1 LRSDLPTANPSL
13 TARVN
18 AVFADNG
25 PLAGALEG
33 FEPRPGQREFAEAVA
48 DTLEAGGTLVAEAG
62 TGIGKT
68 LAYLVPAVLSGKR
81 VLISTGTRN
90 LQDQVFYKDVPTVGR
105 ALNIE
110 VNAAYMKGRT
120 NYLCRHRFDRLQEA
134 AAGLPASDRRW
145 LAHIGAWLEAT
156 DTGDRSE
163 IEDLPD
169 HLPLWS
175 DVTATSEQ
183 CLGRECPRYAD
194 CFVTRMRD
202 RAALAQIV
210 IVNHHLLCADASV
223 RRGAFGE
230 VIPESELAIID
241 EAHQLED
248 VVTQYFGVAVTTHR
262 LDEFCRDAAAATGAL
277 AAREAVET
285 RDAFG
290 AAGAHGSP
298 PIPPINDP
306 RFVASVSDAVSD
318 VERAGRRLFAALRL
332 ESGPGDRTTMSP
344 EIAARVREP
353 GLDVTAAIDSLV
365 GRLTTRTELPADLT
379 SALQRARALRDDL
392 ERLLSPDDER
402 YVHFIEIRG
411 RGVAL
416 RAAPIEVADIIR
428 DSVIAGRRAT
438 VLTSATLAV
447 DGSFEYA
454 ARRLGADSARTLRVP
469 SEFDFR
475 TQAILF
481 LPDEMPDPRSPE
493 FNRAAAWI
501 VADLLDRTRGR
512 AFVLFTSHAAMREVF
527 AVVERRVTWPLFVQ
541 GSAPRTALLRDFRA
555 TPNAVLFATSSF
567 WQGVDV
573 AGEAL
578 SAVIIDRLPFAS
590 PGDPL
595 VAARINALRTKGRDP
610 FQEYQVPFATL
621 TLLQGLGRL
630 IRTRADRGL
639 LAILDPRLTTKGYG
653 RRFLGSLPPAP
664 ITSDVAA
671 VERFLA

>member
-1 LRSDLPTANPSL
+1 MRSDLPTANRSL
-13 TARVN
+13 MARVS
-18 AVFADNG
+18 AVFAADG
-25 PLAGALEG
+25 PLARTLDG
-33 FEPRPGQREFAEAVA
+33 FEPRAGQRELAVA
-48 DTLEAGGTLVAEAG
+48 VARTLEEGGTLVAEAG

-81 VLISTGTRN
+81 VLVSTGTRN

-105 ALNIE
+105 ALNVD

-145 LAHIGAWLEAT
+145 LSRIGEWLDAT

-183 CLGRECPRYAD
+183 CLGRECPRYGD

-202 RAALAQIV
+202 RAAEAQIV

-223 RRGAFGE
+223 RRGEFGE

-262 LDEFCRDAAAATGAL
+262 LDEFYRDAASAIGARGAHEAASRLGSSGAPW
-277 AAREAVET
+277 
-285 RDAFG
+285 D
-290 AAGAHGSP
+290 HGSP
-298 PIPPINDP
+298 GHNDP
-306 RFVASVSDAVSD
+306 AFLASVGDAVSD
-318 VERAGRRLFAALRL
+318 VQRASRRFFDALRL
-332 ESGPGDRTTMSP
+332 ASGPSDRTTMGP
-344 EIAARVREP
+344 EVAARVREP
-353 GLDVTAAIDSLV
+353 GLDLTAAIDSLAA
-365 GRLTTRTELPADLT
+365 RLTAQPELPADLT
-379 SALQRARALRDDL
+379 SALQRARALHDDL
-392 ERLLSPDDER
+392 VRLLSPDDDR

-428 DSVIAGRRAT
+428 DAVLAGRRAT

-447 DGSFEYA
+447 GGSFDYA
-454 ARRLGADSARTLRVP
+454 AARLGATGARTLRLP

-481 LPDEMPDPRSPE
+481 LPEEMPDPRTPE

-501 VADLLDRTRGR
+501 IADLLDRTRGR
-512 AFVLFTSHAAMREVF
+512 AFVLFTSHAAMREVYG
-527 AVVERRVTWPLFVQ
+527 VVERKVTWPLFIQ

-595 VAARINALRTKGRDP
+595 VAARINALRLKGRDP
-610 FQEYQVPFATL
+610 FQEYQVPLATL
-621 TLLQGLGRL
+621 ALLQGLGRL
-630 IRTRADRGL
+630 IRTRSDRGL

-653 RRFLGSLPPAP
+653 RQFLGSLPPAP
-664 ITSDVAA
+664 MTSDAAA

>member
-1 LRSDLPTANPSL
+1 M
-13 TARVN
+13 ARVS
-18 AVFADNG
+18 AVFADDG
-25 PLAGALEG
+25 PLSRTLDG
-33 FEPRPGQREFAEAVA
+33 FEPRAGQRELAVA
-48 DTLEAGGTLVAEAG
+48 VARTLEEGGTLVAEAG

-81 VLISTGTRN
+81 VLVSTGTRN

-105 ALNIE
+105 ALNVD

-145 LAHIGAWLEAT
+145 LARIGEWLDAT

-183 CLGRECPRYAD
+183 CLGRECPRYTD
-194 CFVTRMRD
+194 CFVTRMRE
-202 RAALAQIV
+202 RAAEAQIV

-223 RRGAFGE
+223 RRGEFGE

-262 LDEFCRDAAAATGAL
+262 LDEFCRDAASAIGAL
-277 AAREAVET
+277 GAHEAVSALGASGTPWSPENHGGT
-285 RDAFG
+285 DAAFL
-290 AAGAHGSP
+290 
-298 PIPPINDP
+298 
-306 RFVASVSDAVSD
+306 ASVGDAVAD
-318 VERAGRRLFAALRL
+318 VQLASRRFFDALRL
-332 ESGPGDRTTMSP
+332 ASGPSDRTTMGP
-344 EIAARVREP
+344 EVAAHVREP
-353 GLDVTAAIDSLV
+353 GLDLTSAIDSLAA
-365 GRLTTRTELPADLT
+365 RLTAQPELPADLA
-379 SALQRARALRDDL
+379 SALQRARALHDDL
-392 ERLLSPDDER
+392 VRLLSPDDDR

-411 RGVAL
+411 RGLAL
-416 RAAPIEVADIIR
+416 RAAPIDVADIIR
-428 DSVIAGRRAT
+428 DAVLAGRRAT

-447 DGSFEYA
+447 GGSFDYA
-454 ARRLGADSARTLRVP
+454 AARLGATGARTLRLP

-481 LPDEMPDPRSPE
+481 LPEQMPDPRTPE

-501 VADLLDRTRGR
+501 IADLLDRTRGR
-512 AFVLFTSHAAMREVF
+512 AFVLFTSHAAMREVYG
-527 AVVERRVTWPLFVQ
+527 VVERKVSWPLFVQ

-555 TPNAVLFATSSF
+555 TPHAVLFATSSF

-595 VAARINALRTKGRDP
+595 VAARIHALRLKGRDP

-621 TLLQGLGRL
+621 ALLQGLGRL
-630 IRTRADRGL
+630 IRSQSDRGL

-653 RRFLGSLPPAP
+653 RVFLGSLPPAP
-664 ITSDVAA
+664 ITSDAAA

>member
-1 LRSDLPTANPSL
+1 VRTDLPTANPSL
-13 TARVN
+13 TARVS
-18 AVFADNG
+18 AVFADDG
-25 PLAGALEG
+25 PLARALEG
-33 FEPRPGQREFAEAVA
+33 FEPRAGQRQLAEAVA
-48 DTLEAGGTLVAEAG
+48 NTFEAGGTLVAEAG

-105 ALNIE
+105 ALNLE

-145 LAHIGAWLEAT
+145 LSHIGEWLEAT

-183 CLGRECPRYAD
+183 CLGRDCPRYTD

-202 RAALAQIV
+202 RAAEAQIV

-223 RRGAFGE
+223 RRGEFGE
-230 VIPESELAIID
+230 VIPEAELAIID

-248 VVTQYFGVAVTTHR
+248 VVTQYFGVAVTMHR
-262 LDEFCRDAAAATGAL
+262 LDEFCRDTASAIGAP
-277 AAREAVET
+277 EAQP
-285 RDAFG
+285 FG
-290 AAGAHGSP
+290 A
-298 PIPPINDP
+298 
-306 RFVASVSDAVSD
+306 SVGDALSD
-318 VERAGRRLFAALRL
+318 VERAGRRFFEALRL
-332 ESGPGDRTTMSP
+332 ESGPSDRTTMSP
-344 EIAARVREP
+344 EIAQRVREP
-353 GLDVTAAIDSLV
+353 GLNVTSAIDSLLA
-365 GRLTTRTELPADLT
+365 RLTTQPELPADLT
-379 SALQRARALRDDL
+379 SAVERARALRDDL
-392 ERLLSPDDER
+392 VRLLSPDDDR

-416 RAAPIEVADIIR
+416 RAAPIDVADIIR
-428 DSVIAGRRAT
+428 DSVLAGRRAT

-447 DGSFEYA
+447 DGSFDYA
-454 ARRLGADSARTLRVP
+454 ARRLGAAGARTLSVP
-469 SEFDFR
+469 SGFDFR

-481 LPDEMPDPRSPE
+481 LPEEMPDPRTPE

-527 AVVERRVTWPLFVQ
+527 GVVERRVTWPLFVQ

-595 VAARINALRTKGRDP
+595 VAARINALRAKGRDP

>member
-1 LRSDLPTANPSL
+1 LRSDLPAANPSL
-13 TARVN
+13 SARVN
-18 AVFADNG
+18 AVFADDG

-48 DTLEAGGTLVAEAG
+48 NTLEDGGTLVAEAG

-81 VLISTGTRN
+81 VLISTGTRT

-134 AAGLPASDRRW
+134 AAGLPASDSRW

-202 RAALAQIV
+202 RAAEAQIV

-262 LDEFCRDAAAATGAL
+262 LEEFCRDAAVATSAL
-277 AAREAVET
+277 AAREAIDT

-290 AAGAHGSP
+290 ASGGHAS
-298 PIPPINDP
+298 PPINDP
-306 RFVASVSDAVSD
+306 RFVTAVSDAVSD

-332 ESGPGDRTTMSP
+332 ESGPSDRATMTP

-365 GRLTTRTELPADLT
+365 GRLTARTELPADLT

-392 ERLLSPDDER
+392 VRLLSPDDDR
-402 YVHFIEIRG
+402 YVHFIEIHG

-416 RAAPIEVADIIR
+416 RAAPIDVADIIR
-428 DSVIAGRRAT
+428 DSVLAGRRAT

-447 DGSFEYA
+447 DGSFDYA

-493 FNRAAAWI
+493 FNRAVAWI

-527 AVVERRVTWPLFVQ
+527 AMVERRVTWPLFVQ